1 MNLKETTITLGEGME
16 LHTIFE
22 PKFKTNTIRVMLL
35 VPVIPEKNSAYS
47 LAISLLTESNRK
59 YPDNASMT
67 IKLDNMYSANLGSSM
82 SLNGRVMQ
90 LSISGGTIAN
100 RYALNGEDLL
110 GELTELVLDCIFDPN
125 VKDGA
130 FVESEFKIEQKEL
143 LDAIQAEINQKRTYA
158 LIRARRTAFEGEPD
172 AYPSYGTQENA
183 LQLTP
188 ESVYEAYQEMLKRAV
203 VQIYLVTPEK
213 DVTATVEQ
221 LKNAF
226 TQIPDRKPEPLL
238 FDCPSPLKKEVSE
251 IIEPMDVV
259 QSKLVMAFKAE
270 EIETYAFKMFS
281 AMFGGLPV
289 SMLFANVREKM
300 SLCYYCASRTL
311 YGKNT
316 LIVDS
321 GVELANAQKTREAI
335 LEQLE
340 LMKKGEFPDELLE
353 NAKTA
358 MVGALHGI
366 GDTPSSCI
374 SECYERFFTK
384 DNSDVEGRVQ
394 KYLAL
399 TKEDIVKVA
408 NALKLDTVYLM
419 KQEEGEADAEA

>member
-1 MNLKETTITLGEGME
+1 MNLKETTISLGEGME

-59 YPDNASMT
+59 YPDNSAMT
-67 IKLDNMYSANLGSSM
+67 IKLDTMYGASLGSSM

-90 LSISGGTIAN
+90 LSIAGGAIAN
-100 RYALNGEDLL
+100 RYALGGEDMLSD
-110 GELTELVLDCIFDPN
+110 LTELVLDCIFDPN
-125 VKDGA
+125 AQNGA
-130 FVESEFKIEQKEL
+130 FNESEFKIEQKEL

-172 AYPSYGTQENA
+172 AYPSYGTEEDA

-188 ESVYEAYQEMLKRAV
+188 ESVYQAHQEMLRRAV
-203 VQIYLVTPEK
+203 IQIYLVTPEE
-213 DVTATVEQ
+213 DVTATIEQ
-221 LKNAF
+221 LKTAF
-226 TQIPDRKPEPLL
+226 HQIPDRKPEPLL

-270 EIETYAFKMFS
+270 TVDFYAFKMFS
-281 AMFGGLPV
+281 AMFGGLPI
-289 SMLFANVREKM
+289 SMLFMNVREKM
-300 SLCYYCASRTL
+300 SLCYYCASRVL

-335 LEQLE
+335 LAQLE
-340 LMKKGEFPDELLE
+340 LMQKGEFPDELLE
-353 NAKTA
+353 DAKTA
-358 MVGALHGI
+358 MIGALHSI

-384 DNSDVEGRVQ
+384 DNSDVEQRAT

-399 TKEDIVKVA
+399 TKEDIVNVA

-419 KQEEGEADAEA
+419 KQEGETDAEA

>member
-1 MNLKETTITLGEGME
+1 MNLKETTISIGEGME

-22 PKFKTNTIRVMLL
+22 PKFKTNNIRIMLL

-59 YPDNASMT
+59 YPDNSAMT
-67 IKLDNMYSANLGSSM
+67 VKLDTMYGASLGSSM

-90 LSISGGTIAN
+90 LSIAGGAIAN
-100 RYALNGEDLL
+100 RYALNGEDMLSDF
-110 GELTELVLDCIFDPN
+110 TELILDCIFDPN
-125 VKDGA
+125 AENGA
-130 FVESEFKIEQKEL
+130 FAESEFKIEQKEL

-172 AYPSYGTQENA
+172 SYPSYGTKEDA
-183 LQLTP
+183 LKLTP
-188 ESVYEAYQEMLKRAV
+188 ESVYQAYQEMLKRAV
-203 VQIYLVTPEK
+203 IQIYLVTPQE
-213 DVTATVEQ
+213 DVTATVGQ

-226 TQIPDRKPEPLL
+226 QQIPDRKPEPLV
-238 FDCPSPLKKEVSE
+238 FNCPSPLKEKTVE
-251 IIEPMDVV
+251 IVEPMDVV

-270 EIETYAFKMFS
+270 TVDFYAFKLFS

-289 SMLFANVREKM
+289 SMLFMNVREKM
-300 SLCYYCASRTL
+300 SLCYYCASRVL

-340 LMKKGEFPDELLE
+340 LMQKGEFPDELLQ

-358 MVGALHGI
+358 MVGALHSI

-374 SECYERFFTK
+374 SEYYERFFSK
-384 DNSDVEGRVQ
+384 DDSNIEQRVA

-399 TKEDIVKVA
+399 TKEDIVSVA

-419 KQEEGEADAEA
+419 KQEGETNAEV